1 MSVRPEHL
9 LSTNSFASIITG
21 DEDDACIRPSLFL
34 KQTIPASSLAMFAM
48 TGHNQQLIAAD
59 EIRKKESPPLGWT
72 LIQ

>member
-1 MSVRPEHL
+1 
-9 LSTNSFASIITG
+9 
-21 DEDDACIRPSLFL
+21 
-34 KQTIPASSLAMFAM
+34 MFAM

>member
-21 DEDDACIRPSLFL
+21 HVDDACIRPSLFL
-34 KQTIPASSLAMFAM
+34 IPASSLVIFAM
-48 TGHNQQLIAAD
+48 TGHNQRLIAAD

>member
-21 DEDDACIRPSLFL
+21 HVDDACIRPSL
-34 KQTIPASSLAMFAM
+34 TIPASSLAMFAM
-48 TGHNQQLIAAD
+48 TGHNQRLIAAD